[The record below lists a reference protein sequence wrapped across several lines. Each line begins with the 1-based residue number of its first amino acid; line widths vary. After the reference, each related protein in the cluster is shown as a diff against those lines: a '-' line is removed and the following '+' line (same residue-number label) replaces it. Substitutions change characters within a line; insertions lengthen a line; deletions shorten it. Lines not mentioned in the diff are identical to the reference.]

1 MRKAS
6 IAAWPNNAK
15 VAVMVTV
22 LYESWS
28 PGEVPS
34 HSPMVLAAP
43 MRPGTPDLQG
53 VVWSEYGGETGI
65 WRLLE
70 ILKQRGI
77 ASTVCTTA
85 STVER
90 YPDSIAALDA
100 AGHELAAHSY
110 TQDMLLPYLTRE
122 QEADLIRQCTDIV
135 GGAVGKQPVGWI
147 SPRATATRHTADL
160 LIDAGYRWHG
170 DYNDTDLPYVIRRN
184 GSDLVALA
192 HSDFTD
198 IRAIRGAPRDYLHV
212 HCDAMDFLRKSR
224 RPEIINLSI
233 HAHFGGRPLMAA
245 LFDQILDYYGSFDD
259 VWFAR
264 HDQVADWVLREKASA
279 APRAADAVRQAAT
292 A

>member
-1 MRKAS
+1 LRKAS
-6 IAAWPNNAK
+6 IAAWPNNARI
-15 VAVMVTV
+15 AVMVTI

-28 PGEVPS
+28 DGEVPS

-53 VVWSEYGGETGI
+53 IIWSEYGGETGV

-70 ILKQRGI
+70 ILERHRI
-77 ASTVCTTA
+77 ASTFCTTA
-85 STVER
+85 SSVER
-90 YPDSIAALDA
+90 YPGSIAAIHS

-110 TQDMLLPYLTRE
+110 TQDMLLPYFTRDE
-122 QEADLIRQCTDIV
+122 EAELIRRCTDII
-135 GGAVGKQPVGWI
+135 GGAVGIRPAGWV

-170 DYNDTDLPYVIRRN
+170 DYNDSDLPYIIRRTH
-184 GSDLVALA
+184 GDIVALA

-198 IRAIRGAPRDYLHV
+198 IRAIRGSPRDFLHV
-212 HCDAMDFLRKSR
+212 HCDMMDFLRKSG

-233 HAHFGGRPLMAA
+233 HAHFGGRPMMAA
-245 LFDQILDYYGSFDD
+245 LFDQILGYYSSFDD

-264 HDQVADWVLREKASA
+264 HDELADWVRREKISV
-279 APRAADAVRQAAT
+279 APPPADAMRQSAHG
-292 A
+292 